1 MRTMVLFA
9 IVCLSGCA
17 TNGPSPAKEHAPNFN
32 APRISDNQESNA
44 PAENE
49 YCLKSES
56 FMVEMCYAR
65 GEARINPET
74 GRIIGYEMKLSRI
87 NTNAR

>member
-1 MRTMVLFA
+1 MRIMVL
-9 IVCLSGCA
+9 IVVACLSGCA
-17 TNGPSPAKEHAPNFN
+17 TNGPSPAKEHALNSH
-32 APRISDNQESNA
+32 APRIADNIETVA
-44 PAENE
+44 PAEDE

-65 GEARINPET
+65 GEARIDPES